1 MEKKYLFVC
10 GSPRS
15 GTTAMWNFLAND
27 NRIKMGVER
36 YGNLFFRKPL
46 TTELFEYE
54 RFFDLQEGDTFY
66 NELNSFSPYY
76 KKIIDNYEG
85 AEYYGD
91 KIPLLYKYLD
101 RLNEAIPNSKVI
113 IMIRNIIDVSA
124 SYEAR
129 ANNDNDESWSRNK
142 RTASAIEDWRDSL
155 KVVRQNLNNPNVI
168 PIIYEDFY
176 SDINEAKKLFTKIE
190 LSFTEKNE
198 KAYMATHK
206 RARELDVFRSRNLDA
221 SAVKALCEEA
231 PYGLYREILTELRNK
246 NE

>member
-15 GTTAMWNFLAND
+15 GTTAMRNFLAND

-113 IMIRNIIDVSA
+113 IMIRNIIF
-124 SYEAR
+124 
-129 ANNDNDESWSRNK
+129 
-142 RTASAIEDWRDSL
+142 L
-155 KVVRQNLNNPNVI
+155 
-168 PIIYEDFY
+168 
-176 SDINEAKKLFTKIE
+176 
-190 LSFTEKNE
+190 
-198 KAYMATHK
+198 
-206 RARELDVFRSRNLDA
+206 
-221 SAVKALCEEA
+221 
-231 PYGLYREILTELRNK
+231 
-246 NE
+246 